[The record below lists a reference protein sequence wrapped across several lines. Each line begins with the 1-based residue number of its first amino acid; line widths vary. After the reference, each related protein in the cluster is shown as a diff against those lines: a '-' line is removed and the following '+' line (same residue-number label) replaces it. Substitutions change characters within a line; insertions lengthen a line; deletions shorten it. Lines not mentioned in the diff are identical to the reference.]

1 MLYFLNVRIQ
11 ILYIA
16 VYIQN
21 SIDGIC
27 IICLLS
33 RKRSNI
39 MSLLR
44 LGRRERGRR
53 ERGERDGI
61 EMC

>member
-1 MLYFLNVRIQ
+1 MLYFLNVRKKIV
-11 ILYIA
+11 YIA

-21 SIDGIC
+21 SIDGKC

-44 LGRRERGRR
+44 IDLTLFL
-53 ERGERDGI
+53 
-61 EMC
+61 